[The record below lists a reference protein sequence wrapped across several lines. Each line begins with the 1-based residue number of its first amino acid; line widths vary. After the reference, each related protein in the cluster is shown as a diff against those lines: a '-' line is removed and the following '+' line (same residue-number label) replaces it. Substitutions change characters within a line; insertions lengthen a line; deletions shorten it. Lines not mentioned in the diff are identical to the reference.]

1 MTIYIGIDPGLV
13 SGAWAAIDHNGA
25 FVACG
30 GIANNGERILP
41 RMLKIA
47 LQEVILNHGND
58 AEFVIES
65 VFVRP
70 GQGMSSTGKFMR
82 ACGAIETVVD
92 LLLYPYELVTPQK
105 WKKHHGLI
113 GTEKKAS
120 LALAR
125 TKWPTA
131 PLKLVKHHGRSDALL
146 MAEWLWHE
154 NN

>member
-1 MTIYIGIDPGLV
+1 VIYIGIDPGLR
-13 SGAWAAIDHNGA
+13 SGAWGAIDHNGA

-30 GIANNGERILP
+30 DIESANDRVLP

-47 LQEVILNHGND
+47 LQAAIKLGQD
-58 AEFVIES
+58 GADIVIEQ
-65 VFVRP
+65 VGVMP
-70 GQGMSSTGKFMR
+70 GQGIASTGKFMR
-82 ACGAIETVVD
+82 ATGTIEAVVD
-92 LLLYPYELVTPQK
+92 LLLYPYEYVTPQK

-120 LALAR
+120 LSLAR

-131 PLKLVKHHGRSDALL
+131 PLKLVKHHGRADALL
-146 MAEWLWHE
+146 MAEWLLDQ

>member
-13 SGAWAAIDHNGA
+13 SGAYAAIDH
-25 FVACG
+25 CG
-30 GIANNGERILP
+30 GFISCGDIANNGERILP

-47 LQEVILNHGND
+47 LQEIIRNNESD

-70 GQGMSSTGKFMR
+70 GQGMTSTGKFMR

-92 LLLYPYELVTPQK
+92 LLLYPHELVTPQA

-113 GTEKKAS
+113 GTDKKAS

-125 TKWPTA
+125 TMWPTA
-131 PLKLVKHHGRSDALL
+131 PLKLAKHHGRADALL
-146 MAEWLWHE
+146 MAAWLWCK

>member
-1 MTIYIGIDPGLV
+1 M
-13 SGAWAAIDHNGA
+13 SGDRPNGD
-25 FVACG
+25 
-30 GIANNGERILP
+30 RIHP

-47 LQEVILNHGND
+47 LQEIIRNNGDD

-70 GQGMSSTGKFMR
+70 GQGMSSTGKFLR

-92 LLLYPYELVTPQK
+92 LLLYPYEIVTPQA

-113 GTEKKAS
+113 GTDKKAS

-125 TKWPTA
+125 TMWPTA
-131 PLKLVKHHGRSDALL
+131 PLKLVKHHGRADALL
-146 MAEWLWHE
+146 MAGYLWCK

>member
-1 MTIYIGIDPGLV
+1 MTIYIGVDPGLV
-13 SGAWAAIDHNGA
+13 SGSYAAIDHDGA
-25 FVACG
+25 FLATG
-30 GIANNGERILP
+30 DIANNGDRIHP

-47 LQEVILNHGND
+47 LQEIIRNNGND
-58 AEFVIES
+58 AEFVVES

-92 LLLYPYELVTPQK
+92 LLLYPCELVTPQA

-120 LALAR
+120 LSLAR

-131 PLKLVKHHGRSDALL
+131 PLKLVKHHGRADSLL
-146 MAEWLWHE
+146 MAEWLRNK

>member
-13 SGAWAAIDHNGA
+13 SGAYAAIDHDGA
-25 FVACG
+25 FLACG
-30 GIANNGERILP
+30 DIANNRDRIHP

-47 LQEVILNHGND
+47 LQEIIRNSGND

-70 GQGMSSTGKFMR
+70 GQGMTSTGKFMR

-92 LLLYPYELVTPQK
+92 LLLYPYELVTPQA

-125 TKWPTA
+125 TMWPTS
-131 PLKLVKHHGRSDALL
+131 PLKLAKHHGRADALL
-146 MAEWLWHE
+146 MAAWLR
-154 NN
+154 NKNY

>member
-1 MTIYIGIDPGLV
+1 VTLYIGIDPGLV

-30 GIANNGERILP
+30 DIYNNGERILP

-47 LQEVILNHGND
+47 LQEVIRNNCND

-131 PLKLVKHHGRSDALL
+131 PLKLVKHHGRADALL
-146 MAEWLWHE
+146 MAEWLKDE
-154 NN
+154 LS

>member
-1 MTIYIGIDPGLV
+1 VTLYIGVDPGLV
-13 SGAWAAIDHNGA
+13 SGSWGAIDHNGA
-25 FVACG
+25 FVATG
-30 GIANNGERILP
+30 DIANNGERIHP

-47 LQEVILNHGND
+47 LQEVIRNYGND

-92 LLLYPYELVTPQK
+92 LLLYPFELVTPQR
-105 WKKHHGLI
+105 WKKHHQLI

-131 PLKLVKHHGRSDALL
+131 PLKLAKHHGRADALL

>member
-13 SGAWAAIDHNGA
+13 SGAYAAIDHNGA
-25 FVACG
+25 FLACG
-30 GIANNGERILP
+30 DIANNGDRIHP

-47 LQEVILNHGND
+47 LQEIIRNNGND

-92 LLLYPYELVTPQK
+92 LLLYPYEMVTPQA

-113 GTEKKAS
+113 GTDKKAS

-125 TKWPTA
+125 TMWPTA
-131 PLKLVKHHGRSDALL
+131 PLKLVKHHGRADALL
-146 MAEWLWHE
+146 MAGYLWCK